1 MARGQ
6 HDALRR
12 WVADEL
18 FLTGTAAEIV
28 PIVEVDARK
37 IGNGGPVRSPLNSW
51 KPSAVALVLRAQ
63 RSDKLTLVRDWH
75 SYAKLL

>member
-1 MARGQ
+1 MTRY
-6 HDALRR
+6 DV

-37 IGNGGPVRSPLNSW
+37 IGDG
-51 KPSAVALVLRAQ
+51 KPGEMTSKFLEAFRRRVSVEGT
-63 RSDKLTLVRDWH
+63 KI
-75 SYAKLL
+75 